1 MSDEYYFISNSKV
14 VVIYF
19 WSKYRNLKKDF
30 FKLFGGL
37 NKNLERGAQAFVK
50 LENNSMTMLKRH
62 NELV

>member
-1 MSDEYYFISNSKV
+1 MKYNLYIPSTFIALWMSDEYYFISNSKV

-37 NKNLERGAQAFVK
+37 NKNLERGAQA
-50 LENNSMTMLKRH
+50 
-62 NELV
+62 